1 MASVG
6 GLLGL
11 CIGLS
16 IVTVIELVWLILN
29 LAGTIFAYIKMLREE
44 KKKKKN
50 RIKEEAQRTE
60 AWQ

>member
-6 GLLGL
+6 GLMGL

-16 IVTVIELVWLILN
+16 IVTIIELVWLILN
-29 LAGTIFAYIKMLREE
+29 LAGTVFVYIKMLREE
-44 KKKKKN
+44 KKKKK
-50 RIKEEAQRTE
+50 IKEEAQRTE